1 MISDRFNVHARKTW
15 LQGLSPKE
23 NHEVPTLRYEEV
35 YQLKQDF
42 PTLFIEINGG
52 FLEINGG
59 FLTLEQ
65 SLNQLDRVDF
75 VMIGRTAYSEFK
87 FFLALYFTS
96 ENFLIITSLEIQ
108 IVLTLVILRTVNL
121 AGCE

>member
-1 MISDRFNVHARKTW
+1 MRAR
-15 LQGLSPKE
+15 LGFRGLVLRKIAKFP
-23 NHEVPTLRYEEV
+23 PLRYEEV

-42 PTLFIEINGG
+42 PTLFIEINS
-52 FLEINGG
+52 G

-65 SLNQLDRVDF
+65 SLNQLDRVDS
-75 VMIGRTAYSEFK
+75 VMVGRAAYSEFK